1 MDRVAILGASAKEGR
16 YANLAQRM
24 LMEAGYAVAPVSPT
38 GREALGCAGY
48 VSLDEVEGAVD
59 TVTVYVG
66 SDRVP
71 ALVES
76 LLRKRPRRVIFNP
89 GTENAAAER
98 ALAEAGIEVLEA
110 CTLVM
115 LRTGQF

>member
-1 MDRVAILGASAKEGR
+1 MERVAILGASEKEGR

-24 LMEAGYAVAPVSPT
+24 LMEAGYVVAPVSPS
-38 GREALGCAGY
+38 GREVLGCAGY
-48 VSLDEVEGAVD
+48 TSLDAVEGPVD

-71 ALVES
+71 ALVDGLS
-76 LLRKRPRRVIFNP
+76 GKRPRRVIFNP
-89 GTENAAAER
+89 GTENATAAA
-98 ALAEAGIEVLEA
+98 ALEAAGIEVLEA
-110 CTLVM
+110 CTLVL